1 MSIPSIIGMQ
11 DKSLWL
17 KRAAGFLYWWK
28 GKSWIFGQP
37 FTEKGQVI
45 YECVLKCKRIHRNFR
60 LDVLMIHWGPS
71 HVGE

>member
-1 MSIPSIIGMQ
+1 MSILSIIGMQ

-45 YECVLKCKRIHRNFR
+45 YLMCVK
-60 LDVLMIHWGPS
+60 M
-71 HVGE
+71 

>member
-1 MSIPSIIGMQ
+1 MSILSIIGMQ

-28 GKSWIFGQP
+28 GKSWGFGQP

-45 YECVLKCKRIHRNFR
+45 YLMCVK
-60 LDVLMIHWGPS
+60 M
-71 HVGE
+71 